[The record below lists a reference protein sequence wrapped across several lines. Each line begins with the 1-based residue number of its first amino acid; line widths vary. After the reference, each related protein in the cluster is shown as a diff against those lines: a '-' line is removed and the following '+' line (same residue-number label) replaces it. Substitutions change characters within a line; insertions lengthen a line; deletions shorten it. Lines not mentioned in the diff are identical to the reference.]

1 MKIIITEKQ
10 EKRIFG
16 EKIKCK
22 CGHSWVKEND
32 DDHPYLCHSCGWD
45 QKLMEYDFDELKKFW
60 ENYKSDINEAKKD
73 IPKLSKKEL
82 KSLIDQGKKH
92 MGYSEEEIKEE
103 IQSIIQS
110 IKNLPSEIKLFRIIR
125 ADDRKDI
132 DTKKPGSHYAKNKKD
147 LLSSHSFADGVGDN
161 SFMIT
166 VSASKD
172 LIDVD
177 QTIHNN
183 LLYPHE
189 NEITLKNKGEG
200 VKIVSVRKISDKKE
214 VTEKWSEKYK
224 RSIDCNNPKGFS
236 QRAHCQGRKKK
247 NTINENH
254 LYDMLMSGN
263 KRVEKMVFDFWEKNP
278 QLLNGENF
286 LSKTI
291 SALGLGNSNFTR
303 IDNLNNVYLFWKGF
317 LSEDG
322 ILDEKKSIDT
332 INKYLTDGEYN
343 TNYFRIKYKVTDFKF
358 DNPVEHPADIS
369 IYVMVSG
376 LVIDDEG
383 KWRNVYEVSEDGDRG
398 DLLYNLP
405 DILRT
410 VFVDEIYAKT
420 GFYPMDVFIEYRK

>member
-1 MKIIITEKQ
+1 
-10 EKRIFG
+10 
-16 EKIKCK
+16 
-22 CGHSWVKEND
+22 
-32 DDHPYLCHSCGWD
+32 
-45 QKLMEYDFDELKKFW
+45 
-60 ENYKSDINEAKKD
+60 
-73 IPKLSKKEL
+73 
-82 KSLIDQGKKH
+82 
-92 MGYSEEEIKEE
+92 MG
-103 IQSIIQS
+103 
-110 IKNLPSEIKLFRIIR
+110 L
-125 ADDRKDI
+125 D
-132 DTKKPGSHYAKNKKD
+132 
-147 LLSSHSFADGVGDN
+147 
-161 SFMIT
+161 
-166 VSASKD
+166 
-172 LIDVD
+172 
-177 QTIHNN
+177 
-183 LLYPHE
+183 E

-247 NTINENH
+247 KTINENH

>member
-22 CGHSWVKEND
+22 CGHSWIRENN
-32 DDHPYLCHSCGWD
+32 DDHPYLCHSCGWN
-45 QKLMEYDFDELKKFW
+45 QKSMEYDFDELKKFW
-60 ENYKSDINEAKKD
+60 ENYKSDITEGKKD
-73 IPKLSKKEL
+73 PFKLSKKEL

-92 MGYSEEEIKEE
+92 MGYSEEEAKEE

-189 NEITLKNKGEG
+189 NEVTIKNKGEG
-200 VKIVSVRKISDKKE
+200 VKIVSIRKISDKKE
-214 VTEKWSEKYK
+214 ASE
-224 RSIDCNNPKGFS
+224 
-236 QRAHCQGRKKK
+236 
-247 NTINENH
+247 NTNLKPILENH
-254 LYDMLMSGN
+254 LFDMLMSGN
-263 KRVEKMVFDFWEKNP
+263 ERVEKMVFDFWEKNP
-278 QLLNGENF
+278 QLLEGEDF
-286 LSKTI
+286 LSKTM
-291 SALGLGNSNFTR
+291 SALGLGDSNFTR
-303 IDNLNNVYLFWKGF
+303 IDNLNNVYLIWKGF

-322 ILDEKKSIDT
+322 ILDERKSIDA

-343 TNYFRIKYKVTDFKF
+343 TNYFRIKYKVTDFQI
-358 DNPVEHPADIS
+358 DNPVEHPADIN
-369 IYVMVSG
+369 IEVMVSG

-383 KWRNVYEVSEDGDRG
+383 KWRNVYEVSKDGDRE
-398 DLLYNLP
+398 DLLYSLP
-405 DILRT
+405 DILRS

-420 GFYPMDVFIEYRK
+420 GFYPMDVFIRYEK